1 MEWALLV
8 LVTAALAVNA
18 GLLWHDR
25 RTLASL
31 AALGRLGLHD
41 DVLAHR
47 LPVAHWRREGRSV
60 QAASALL
67 TGRYAAAL
75 ALLGPTPH
83 RVPGLA
89 DDRAAELVRA
99 SALAGL
105 GRYAEAAALLGDDPG
120 RPALR
125 RVRAQ
130 VAVEVGDDPLA
141 ERLLAESGRDLL
153 DEAGRHRLLGDLR
166 LRRGRV
172 ADAQALLRG
181 AQAIYSSLDD
191 PGVDVDAA
199 VCGVLLARAALAEH
213 RVTEALETARSAVAA
228 LERRPDNAAGLA
240 EAHGTAAEAFASAGD
255 ARACAAHLAR
265 ARAEAAR
272 CASPAHDAQVAGAA
286 GRAALALGQPGA
298 AELLADAARRHDA
311 LGAFPEAERLR
322 LLGDGAPGRSG
333 AV

>member
-1 MEWALLV
+1 V

-199 VCGVLLARAALAEH
+199 VCDVLLAEH

-272 CASPAHDAQVAGAA
+272 CASPALDAQVAGAA

-298 AELLADAARRHDA
+298 AELLADAARRHEA
-311 LGAFPEAERLR
+311 LGASPEAERLR